1 MSRPARLD
9 GCSYRGPYRYFLT
22 ICTRDRQQVFV
33 QPNAATLVI
42 DHLLRTARKRQ
53 FAVPV
58 YCVMPDHA
66 HVLVEGLSADS
77 DLRRFAKRLKQGSG
91 QAFSRRHGFPLWQE
105 GYVDHVLRDEEQT
118 LIIARYI
125 LENPVR
131 AGLVQHPLD
140 YPYSGSTVWTL
151 EELIAG
157 FV

>member
-1 MSRPARLD
+1 MLQRRLAYALRDAQRMSRPARLD

-33 QPNAATLVI
+33 QHDAATLVI
-42 DHLLRTARKRQ
+42 DHL
-53 FAVPV
+53 
-58 YCVMPDHA
+58 
-66 HVLVEGLSADS
+66 
-77 DLRRFAKRLKQGSG
+77 
-91 QAFSRRHGFPLWQE
+91 
-105 GYVDHVLRDEEQT
+105 
-118 LIIARYI
+118 